1 MNRKT
6 NVEESFVLEK
16 MTKLNR
22 RKEWLEKERRKEENN
37 ARKGER
43 EERIY
48 EIERERIGERMKVN
62 TEKLSKTREWKYKR
76 KRERERERGRE

>member
-43 EERIY
+43 ERIY
-48 EIERERIGERMKVN
+48 EIERKNR
-62 TEKLSKTREWKYKR
+62 RED
-76 KRERERERGRE
+76 EQENESQ